1 MRGDG
6 MYTDL
11 AVFSDT
17 DMVAE
22 TVAAIRLLCLPRA
35 RARIF
40 VPDGARDTD
49 RERAL
54 MEKAAGAGV
63 HISLDSLDPTR
74 AGDRVASQIAS
85 RCQAVSVVRPEGAPL
100 SLGVLER
107 GLLKHTPVP
116 VWFWNNAR
124 TEALRVVVAG
134 DPDLNDARRNS
145 LNTEAIDQAADLA
158 MRACGSVVLVNAWQL
173 DGEYDMRHSPFL
185 RITEEEIA
193 AARLD
198 IETARSAW
206 LEALASRGRLRGAV
220 VETELREG
228 PTDGV
233 IPAVVEDRGASVLV
247 VGTMKRRG
255 FAAMVRPNTAVTLAN
270 GFRGSLAVVPARD
283 AESETG
289 GGRLSRIAAGTAF
302 A

>member
-1 MRGDG
+1 

-17 DMVAE
+17 DTVAE
-22 TVAAIRLLCLPRA
+22 TVAAIRLLCLPRG

-40 VPDGARDTD
+40 VPEGGRDID

-54 MEKAAGAGV
+54 LGKAAGAGV
-63 HISLDSLDPTR
+63 HISLDALDPKGAGER
-74 AGDRVASQIAS
+74 AALQIAPN
-85 RCQAVSVVRPEGAPL
+85 CQAVSVIRPEGVPL

-107 GLLKHTPVP
+107 SLLKHTPVP
-116 VWFWNNAR
+116 VWFWNTTE
-124 TEALRVVVAG
+124 TEALRVVVAA
-134 DPDLNDARRNS
+134 DPDAHDARRDS
-145 LNTEAIDQAADLA
+145 LNDNAIDQASDLA
-158 MRACGSVVLVNAWQL
+158 ARAGGSVVVVNAWQL

-185 RITEEEIA
+185 RIADGEIA
-193 AARLD
+193 AARRD
-198 IETARSAW
+198 IETARADW
-206 LEALASRGRLRGAV
+206 LGGMAARCRLRGV
-220 VETELREG
+220 PVEAELREG
-228 PTDGV
+228 PAEHV
-233 IPAVVEDRGASVLV
+233 IPAMVDETEASVLV

-270 GFRGSLAVVPARD
+270 GFRGSLAVMPARD
-283 AESETG
+283 VDAQTG